1 MPNTMYEARSTGR
14 VRDRRRKL
22 AAREKYL
29 DSFNDGSESND
40 YEKDDDDEFEEQT
53 VKSQKVPHPT
63 TRSQPQKKT
72 SSTACPWIRRPMAFS
87 ESLDNSNR
95 KRSLGTAD
103 GVSQPTWDSDDELVL
118 PTTKE
123 ARSKK
128 KSLISDILVIT
139 CDGDSLNTNA
149 QRLEDQGYE
158 VVVYTLNKFPELARA
173 GKAFNVQQQCA
184 HDGLADLKE
193 ELAIVEEE
201 SSGAWTPSERIELVG
216 VVAAAISIS
225 ETLKDYTSS
234 QAVIVASEHGGE
246 AAQLLVSLV
255 NIALGKLRVRGLID
269 ARSKPPVSKWSKV
282 FLSKMRRMSLTSMLF
297 AAKEFFR
304 EI

>member
-22 AAREKYL
+22 AARNKYL
-29 DSFNDGSESND
+29 DSFTDGSDSND
-40 YEKDDDDEFEEQT
+40 YEHDENDDFEDQPVEGL
-53 VKSQKVPHPT
+53 KVPHTT

-72 SSTACPWIRRPMAFS
+72 SSTACPWIRKPMAFS

-95 KRSLGTAD
+95 KRSLGTAN

-118 PTTKE
+118 PTKKE
-123 ARSKK
+123 ARPKN
-128 KSLISDILVIT
+128 KSLIGDILVIA
-139 CDGDSLNTNA
+139 CDGDSLTTNA
-149 QRLEDQGYE
+149 QRLEDQGYA
-158 VVVYTLNKFPELARA
+158 VVVYTLNQFPELARA

-184 HDGLADLKE
+184 HNGLTDLDE
-193 ELAIVEEE
+193 ELAIVEDE

-225 ETLKDYTSS
+225 KTLKDYTSS

-269 ARSKPPVSKWSKV
+269 ARSKAPVSKWSKV
-282 FLSKMRRMSLTSMLF
+282 FLSKMRRTSLTSMLF